1 MYPINLNMKGCQTAV
16 FGGGTVAFRKLKRLL
31 AEEACVTLVSPELC
45 PELEKLV
52 QELPKERLVWQQ
64 MRHIDFC
71 WPNEKVFRL
80 VFAATDS
87 QAANHEI
94 VLKARQYG
102 IFVNNATA
110 PDECDFQVP
119 SRVCQGNLDLTVST
133 GGESPALSRLL
144 RQDLEARYHDGFGE
158 FLAWLGEMRRRL
170 RQQES
175 RTAIRQKLWRQAMTP
190 EVFNYILNH
199 RLEQAKNEVRRK
211 IDCAG
216 AEPSDSSCRDS

>member
-1 MYPINLNMKGCQTAV
+1 MYPINLNMKGCQAAV
-16 FGGGTVAFRKLKRLL
+16 FGGGTVALRKLKRLL
-31 AEEACVTLVSPELC
+31 AEDACVTLVSPELC
-45 PELEKLV
+45 PELKKLV
-52 QELPKERLVWQQ
+52 QELPKERLVWHKL
-64 MRHIDFC
+64 RHMDFC
-71 WPNEKVFRL
+71 WPAEKGFRL

-87 QAANHEI
+87 QEANHEI
-94 VLKARQYG
+94 ALKARQYG
-102 IFVNNATA
+102 ILVNNATD

-119 SRVCQGNLDLTVST
+119 SRVCRGNLDLTVST
-133 GGESPALSRLL
+133 AGESPALSRLL

-158 FLAWLGEMRRRL
+158 FLAWLGEMRRKLWQR
-170 RQQES
+170 ES

-216 AEPSDSSCRDS
+216 AESSDSPRRDS